1 MREQRWFLNLVAEFQ
16 TELFP
21 KQLLHRIGKVE
32 RELGRKRTVRNGPR
46 TIDIDIL
53 LYGNAVVKT
62 EALEIPH
69 PRYRER
75 RFTLAPLAELNP
87 ELRDPVTRRT
97 MAEMLAAL
105 KDQAIRKKKLTRS
118 RSHLSPR
125 LSGYEISQLIEQRAQ
140 TGFESPPALNR
151 SAEQGLAHL
160 HGARG
165 VNRPA
170 RLVEAETAIVPPQAA
185 VIDQTPGLPF
195 EIVNHVFIDDV
206 EHGIGRAVPSASD
219 SSVRCSRGNSG
230 PVRAGRS

>member
-1 MREQRWFLNLVAEFQ
+1 MKIVYLGLGSNVGDSEALLQSALDRLNGPDLKLLRVSSLYETEPIGLREQRWFLNLVAEFQ

-21 KQLLHRIGKVE
+21 KQLLQRIEKVE

-87 ELRDPVTRRT
+87 ELRDPVTRRS

-105 KDQAIRKKKLTRS
+105 KDQAIRRRS
-118 RSHLSPR
+118 
-125 LSGYEISQLIEQRAQ
+125 
-140 TGFESPPALNR
+140 
-151 SAEQGLAHL
+151 
-160 HGARG
+160 
-165 VNRPA
+165 
-170 RLVEAETAIVPPQAA
+170 
-185 VIDQTPGLPF
+185 
-195 EIVNHVFIDDV
+195 
-206 EHGIGRAVPSASD
+206 
-219 SSVRCSRGNSG
+219 
-230 PVRAGRS
+230 

>member
-1 MREQRWFLNLVAEFQ
+1 MKIVYLGLGSNVGDSEALLQSAIDRLNGRDLKLLRVSSLYETEPIGLREQRWFLNLVAEFQ

-21 KQLLHRIGKVE
+21 KQLLQRIEKVE

-87 ELRDPVTRRT
+87 ELRDPVTRRS

-105 KDQAIRKKKLTRS
+105 TDQAIRRRS
-118 RSHLSPR
+118 
-125 LSGYEISQLIEQRAQ
+125 
-140 TGFESPPALNR
+140 
-151 SAEQGLAHL
+151 
-160 HGARG
+160 
-165 VNRPA
+165 
-170 RLVEAETAIVPPQAA
+170 
-185 VIDQTPGLPF
+185 
-195 EIVNHVFIDDV
+195 
-206 EHGIGRAVPSASD
+206 
-219 SSVRCSRGNSG
+219 
-230 PVRAGRS
+230 